1 MDRLMI
7 DTKFFSNPLSKE
19 LRGAFL
25 VHMDNINY
33 EKDRDAVKELRTY
46 IMAPVEGESCFNSH
60 FFNGYYDRPKKDK
73 ILDCIFG
80 ASLIKNDSFDA
91 ILERVIEDGPNGE
104 IDGQYIDWND
114 IRQSM
119 VRCGFGGFGDVT
131 TEGN

>member
-7 DTKFFSNPLSKE
+7 ETKLFSNPLSKE

-25 VHMDNINY
+25 VHMDNIDY
-33 EKDRDAVKELRTY
+33 EKDRDNVKELRTY
-46 IMAPVEGESCFNSH
+46 IIAATEGESLFKSQ
-60 FFNGYYDRPKKDK
+60 FFNGYYHRPKKDN

-80 ASLIKNDSFDA
+80 ASLIKNDSFDE
-91 ILERVIEDGPNGE
+91 ILERIIEDGPNGE

-119 VRCGFGGFGDVT
+119 VRCGFRDFPT
-131 TEGN
+131 